1 MMLGRA
7 MKPIKWNNPQKVFC
21 DFTCILHSPLSINEI
36 RGVGKVCKDVTYT
49 LTYTNRLMDFRFFV
63 TSFLKMTRGVN
74 WYIIPFL

>member
-49 LTYTNRLMDFRFFV
+49 LYLHKPFDGFQIFRHFV
-63 TSFLKMTRGVN
+63 PQNDMLC
-74 WYIIPFL
+74 